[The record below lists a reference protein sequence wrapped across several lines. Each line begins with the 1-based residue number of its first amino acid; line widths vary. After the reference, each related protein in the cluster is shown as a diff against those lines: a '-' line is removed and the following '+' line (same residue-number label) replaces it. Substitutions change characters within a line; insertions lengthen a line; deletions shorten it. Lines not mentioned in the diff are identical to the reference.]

1 MRMALIAIYAVILA
15 GSIVRVSG
23 SGMGCPDWPKC
34 FDQWVPPTH
43 IDQLP
48 EDYRETFRDKR
59 VKKLDRFLSY
69 LEKLG
74 MTDIAEEIRADKNLL
89 EEEPFVAS
97 KTWIEYL
104 NRLLGALAGM
114 FLVLGFFLSFRFW
127 KRDPMMLI
135 LSFLALITTGIQ
147 GWLGSIVVTTNLLPW
162 MVTVHMSFALLV
174 IALLVIIISK
184 KNRNKIRRDPKW
196 KLLLA
201 AAIGIT
207 LVQVYFGTQV
217 RQEIDIVAKAIA
229 DRADWIQNLGS
240 VFFTH
245 RTFAILVVLVNMLIV
260 YLFYKE
266 NRLSRTALIL
276 LGVLLFEVL
285 SGIIM
290 SYFSLPK
297 TMQVAHL
304 FLACAMFG
312 VQIFMISKIRKRRRV

>member
-1 MRMALIAIYAVILA
+1 MALIAIYAVILA

-48 EDYRETFRDKR
+48 VDYRETFRDR
-59 VKKLDRFLSY
+59 RIQKLDRFVSY
-69 LEKLG
+69 LEKFG
-74 MTDIAEEIRADKNLL
+74 MTDVAQKIKEDKSLL
-89 EEEPFVAS
+89 EEEPFIAS
-97 KTWIEYL
+97 KTWTEYI

-114 FLVLGFFLSFRFW
+114 FLVLGFILSFRFW
-127 KRDPMMLI
+127 KRDPMLI
-135 LSFLALITTGIQ
+135 YLSFLALLATSIQ

-174 IALLVIIISK
+174 IALLVIIIAK

-196 KLLLA
+196 KMLLA
-201 AAIGIT
+201 GAIGIT
-207 LVQVYFGTQV
+207 LLQVYFGTQV
-217 RQEIDIVAKAIA
+217 RQEIDMIAKAFA
-229 DRADWIQNLGS
+229 DRGEWIQQMGS

-245 RTFAILVVLVNMLIV
+245 RTFAILVLVVNVVIV

-266 NRLSRTALIL
+266 NRLNRAALTL
-276 LGVLLFEVL
+276 LGIVLIEVL
-285 SGIIM
+285 TGIIL
-290 SYFSLPK
+290 SYFSVPK
-297 TMQVAHL
+297 TMQVSHL

-312 VQIFMISKIRKRRRV
+312 VQIYLISKIRRRRRV